1 MTFDTSA
8 IEFNVAPVKQ
18 ATAPLREIPYPRAV
32 ELFLQDFALGGKRSR
47 SFRRYY
53 AKDQQDDARGFL
65 ESCSRYHGKLVDG
78 VLCHPLLGA
87 LHLAFADHRP
97 VCLSPDIIWLTLT
110 QGLANHV
117 NMNAEKLRRQF
128 VQHDGKLKLE
138 VRRDGFVKG
147 SPENPWSGV
156 FSEFSQKIKEHIGPA
171 HELIVADYST
181 TGPVERAASEVV
193 LLDAMQSYFEYKV
206 YTLCG
211 IPRIMLEGSAEDW
224 ESLGRRVQQWSRFD
238 LEWWVKPLQPILD
251 QFAAAVRGRID
262 KEFWDSIYKW
272 NGAEGSGTEPYVSGW
287 ILTFFPYLNSGGST
301 LEQNSWI
308 NQPFARGQGPGL
320 DSFPQFPAHTPF
332 KWKYLGQDFEME
344 FVGGLLGVRQDQESL
359 ALRPEIGWAVLDKS
373 QLNQFRDEQ
382 IRKERADMEERAA
395 RERESE
401 IARKKHEKEKLVRH
415 KLAKERLDR
424 VWANATHCALC
435 GGLLC
440 NTPARKCLTCGA
452 VWRPRSS

>member
-53 AKDQQDDARGFL
+53 AKDQQDDAHGFL

-128 VQHDGKLKLE
+128 VEHDGKLKLV
-138 VRRDGFVKG
+138 VRRDDFVKG

-156 FSEFSQKIKEHIGPA
+156 FGEFSEKIKEHIGPA
-171 HELIVADYST
+171 HSLIVADYST

-193 LLDAMQSYFEYKV
+193 LLDAMRSYFEYEV
-206 YTLCG
+206 HTLCG
-211 IPRIMLEGSAEDW
+211 IPRIMLEGSVEDW
-224 ESLGRRVQQWSRFD
+224 ESIGRRVKRWGRFG
-238 LEWWVKPLQPILD
+238 LEWWVKPLEPLLD
-251 QFAAAVRGRID
+251 QFVATAQGRID
-262 KEFWDSIYKW
+262 VEFWKSIYKW
-272 NGAEGSGTEPYVSGW
+272 NDAQGSGTGPYVSGW
-287 ILTFFPYLNSGGST
+287 ITKFFPYLNAEDPCERDPGKFS
-301 LEQNSWI
+301 LAMNRWI
-308 NQPFARGQGPGL
+308 NQPVARGRGP
-320 DSFPQFPAHTPF
+320 DFHCFPQFPAQAPF
-332 KWKYLGQDFEME
+332 KWKYNGQDFEMV
-344 FVGGLLGVRQDQESL
+344 FVGGLLGVRQDHESL
-359 ALRPEIGWAVLDKS
+359 ALRPEIGWAVLDQKALTQS
-373 QLNQFRDEQ
+373 RDQHAQNERIAKEQFL
-382 IRKERADMEERAA
+382 A
-395 RERESE
+395 RQRENE
-401 IARKKHEKEKLVRH
+401 IAREKLEKERERTKRCPFCDNL
-415 KLAKERLDR
+415 LATNL
-424 VWANATHCALC
+424 AQQ
-435 GGLLC
+435 
-440 NTPARKCLTCGA
+440 CLSCGA
-452 VWRPRSS
+452 DWHHRPESACSD